1 MAATAAWAYWL
12 QNLKNLANI
21 RVKFN
26 QDSESPS
33 NWRLG
38 DSEDKGFG
46 VRLNWVHPWVCP
58 YYSAT
63 LGTAFLSLVKQRQN
77 IYWAALVWGSGSMHA
92 NHLNPRDVL
101 STWKRNLKKE
111 AVLILSRGLPATRNL
126 ALFQLYFLPR
136 KKIGRVS
143 TYVS

>member
-1 MAATAAWAYWL
+1 MWL
-12 QNLKNLANI
+12 PLQLEHIDFKIWKIWQILELSST
-21 RVKFN
+21 RTVKALLIEGWETVKTKALGL
-26 QDSESPS
+26 D
-33 NWRLG
+33 WR
-38 DSEDKGFG
+38 
-46 VRLNWVHPWVCP
+46 VHPWVCP